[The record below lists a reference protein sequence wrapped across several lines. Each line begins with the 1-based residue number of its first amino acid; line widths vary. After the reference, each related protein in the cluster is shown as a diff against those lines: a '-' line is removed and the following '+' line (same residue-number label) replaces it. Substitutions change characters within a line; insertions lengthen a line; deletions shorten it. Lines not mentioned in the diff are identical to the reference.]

1 MREEAFEKHRIPC
14 AALAYAPC
22 FSNDGACRVTNPP
35 GLLLNSLPC
44 PQPQSS
50 HWALPRPLLVSVDSF
65 RFLWPFRPSLHRR
78 AGCFTHPPENLLWI
92 LLDDSN
98 LPGCQWSVGN
108 VWGLFSP
115 KPRTR
120 GIDPGSE
127 YVKILREGYSLWP
140 KNTPP
145 APTPR
150 KPYWIYLIFSNQLGC

>member
-1 MREEAFEKHRIPC
+1 MKSIAYPALRLRMLLASAMMALAASQTLRVCSCIPC

-65 RFLWPFRPSLHRR
+65 RFLWPFRPSLHWR

-92 LLDDSN
+92 LMDCMESACFPVQQKRNRFDLF
-98 LPGCQWSVGN
+98 LFLF
-108 VWGLFSP
+108 LFS
-115 KPRTR
+115 
-120 GIDPGSE
+120 
-127 YVKILREGYSLWP
+127 
-140 KNTPP
+140 
-145 APTPR
+145 APLAR
-150 KPYWIYLIFSNQLGC
+150 NQIKS